1 MNKLKLL
8 TIKKSTRPEKKL
20 MAVFDN
26 DGRSKTI
33 HFGAKGMSD
42 YTIHHDKE
50 RREKYLSRHKG
61 MNEDWNK
68 PDTAGA
74 LSKWILW
81 GDSISLDKNIET
93 FKKKF
98 KL

>member
-8 TIKKSTRPEKKL
+8 SIKKSTRPEKKL

-26 DGRSKTI
+26 DGRSKTV

-42 YTIHHDKE
+42 YTKHKDEE
-50 RREKYLSRHKG
+50 RKKRYIERHKG
-61 MNEDWNK
+61 MGENWNK

-74 LSKWILW
+74 LSRWVLW
-81 GDSISLDKNIET
+81 NKETLEASIKDY
-93 FKKKF
+93 KKRF
-98 KL
+98 NL